1 MTVVISGNSGIVNV
15 LGSASN
21 PAESATG
28 GSNTGLYFPS
38 TTSVALS
45 TNGVA
50 ALTITSGQQ
59 AAFAQSVSATQGMSS
74 ASYLSPFDSGY
85 RNRIINGSMG
95 IAQRGTSFT
104 NTNGYTVDRWA
115 VYSAGT
121 GPSVAQVAGPT
132 GYRYALQITGVAGNT
147 QTQINQRI
155 ESYNCSD
162 LSGQT
167 VTIQVNISVSSA
179 QTVAWYLAYPSAQDN
194 YSSSTN
200 ITNGTFSATTTAT
213 TFTATITGLPS
224 GVTNGLQLNFFPQ
237 NAGAFTSGTITI
249 TGVQLELGSV
259 ATPFEVRSLS
269 SELALCQRYY

>member
-1 MTVVISGNSGIVNV
+1 MTVTNNLAV
-15 LGSASN
+15 LA
-21 PAESATG
+21 AT
-28 GSNTGLYFPS
+28 
-38 TTSVALS
+38 
-45 TNGVA
+45 
-50 ALTITSGQQ
+50 
-59 AAFAQSVSATQGMSS
+59 ATQFS
-74 ASYLSPFDSGY
+74 SGY

-104 NTNGYTVDRWA
+104 NTNGYTVDRWT
-115 VYSAGT
+115 VLSAGT

-132 GYRYALQITGVAGNT
+132 GYRYALQITGATGNT

-259 ATPFEVRSLS
+259 ATPFEVRSQGT
-269 SELALCQRYY
+269 ELAMCQRYYYNMQAQTIYALFGSEIGRAHV